1 MSVSVLMY
9 HHILPKS
16 SFISSSVSEFEAQM
30 SYLAHSGYKALSLN
44 EFFLYKKGELKVP
57 KKSVLITFDD
67 GWRDNFYFA
76 YPILKRYKLKACIF
90 LVTSWIEKASQKSA
104 EFRPSLHSECKKL
117 VPSEPSCVLLNWDE
131 IAQMSDI
138 CDFASHTHTH
148 GDSYFGS
155 YEFSKDLDL
164 CKKTMKDRLNI
175 DDSVLCWPRGK
186 FDLQML
192 NIAKSA
198 GYELFFTT
206 KRGINRPD
214 GICDDVRR
222 IAIKNGARWLKKTLF
237 IYQNDLF
244 GALYGLFR
252 KNS

>member
-30 SYLAHSGYKALSLN
+30 AYLARCGYKALSLE
-44 EFFLYKKGELKVP
+44 EFFLYKKAKLKVP

-76 YPILKRYKLKACIF
+76 YPILKRYNLRASIF
-90 LVTSWIEKASQKSA
+90 LVTSWVQKASEQKA
-104 EFRPSLHSECKKL
+104 EFSPCSHSQCKKI
-117 VPSEPSCVLLNWDE
+117 VPNEPGRVVLNWDE
-131 IAQMSDI
+131 IAQMRDI

-148 GDSYFGS
+148 GDDYFGS
-155 YEFSKDLDL
+155 YDFASDLGL
-164 CKKTMKDRLNI
+164 CKKIMKTRLGI
-175 DDSVLCWPRGK
+175 DDSVLCWPRGS
-186 FDLQML
+186 FDEIRL
-192 NIAKSA
+192 NIAKNL

-222 IAIKNGARWLKKTLF
+222 IAVKNGAQWLRKILF
-237 IYQNDLF
+237 IYQNDVF
-244 GALYGLFR
+244 GRLYGLVR
-252 KNS
+252 G